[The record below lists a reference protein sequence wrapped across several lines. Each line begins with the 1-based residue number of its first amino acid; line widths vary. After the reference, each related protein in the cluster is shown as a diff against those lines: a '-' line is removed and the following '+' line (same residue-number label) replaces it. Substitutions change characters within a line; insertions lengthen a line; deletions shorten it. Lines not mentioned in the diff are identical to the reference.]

1 MPRSHRPT
9 KRYTLT
15 THSSQGWGASSPL
28 EDEAME
34 DDQQGFETG
43 SQTGPGAV
51 SLRGGCK
58 MLIWA
63 GSPMFDNRNIFDFK
77 AVHSIGDKPHLSLVW
92 QIAYDHS
99 DNGYGVI
106 LDNAY
111 NIKKKIPMP
120 DEYGAFDIHEFN
132 ILDDGK
138 TAMAITYREHEIA
151 LDTMDRPGEHTHVLS
166 GGFVKIDLNSE
177 KINYVWDGVDKVA
190 LSESVTVNKETPP
203 VGPPG
208 WDYVHINSI
217 DKNDDGDYI
226 ISYRFTNT
234 IYMISGQDG
243 NIMWRLGGQ
252 YTDFE
257 QDFTFSK
264 QHDAKF
270 IESNGTHHVISL
282 LNNAS
287 DEISNDEDVSSAL
300 FIELDTSAFPK
311 TAKVIRRHNRPD
323 GGLTRLRG
331 NTQLLPNNNVFVG
344 WSERGYI
351 SEFSP
356 EGDTL
361 LNANFV
367 SSRYSTYRAYKFEFT
382 GRPSAPPDL
391 VASVWGTDQTDL
403 STTFYVSWN
412 GATDIAGWNFYA
424 RAAKNGHPILIGNAT
439 KTDFETMF
447 IARGYLDW
455 VTAEAVDHE
464 GRVLGTSRV
473 QRSKIP
479 DNWAAAGF
487 RGDLKT
493 LKPDDPKAPK
503 SNGGKQT
510 TADAEADNKNNNN
523 LQSPRPADAE
533 VKEIAQLAHET
544 YDLVRNVSGVFV
556 LIVLCGIVSDPQIR
570 PWPAT
575 QPPPYDSSNHT
586 DQSPDITSESR
597 ATRHHFYTVANWVYT
612 CARNRVVIYGYGS
625 KHILRTT
632 AATGARD
639 VVEVLIVGGFISF
652 AVLDREL
659 STVVDVQHCS
669 SSLEVWSSNEHP
681 RSFYGL
687 DSSTQGG
694 VTLNSVRTFKRH
706 QKMSKQYEGKG
717 IKMQKDGDAGNRT
730 PDHSHAKGV
739 LYH

>member
-1 MPRSHRPT
+1 MDNLYVYQANAEKPPTHQAFQLNNSELAGLRRFLT
-9 KRYTLT
+9 KRWTMANRDLKRTARRGPFPTHDRMIFLIVALLQLVLT
-15 THSSQGWGASSPL
+15 TFAQSSADDDLMSFVTLPGVRALKYEVYYKDRDRVSPGYWFVAPYGNIAP
-28 EDEAME
+28 EPP
-34 DDQQGFETG
+34 
-43 SQTGPGAV
+43 SQKYKPYQIGPYIYDADG
-51 SLRGGCK
+51 

-63 GSPMFDNRNIFDFK
+63 GSPMFDNRNVFDFK
-77 AVHSIGDKPHLSLVW
+77 VVNSIGDKPHLSLVW

-99 DNGYGVI
+99 DNGYGVV

-111 NIKKKIPMP
+111 DIQKKVPMP
-120 DEYGAFDIHEFN
+120 EEYGAFDIHEFN

-151 LDTMDRPGEHTHVLS
+151 LDTQDRPGEHTYVLS
-166 GGFVKIDLNSE
+166 GGFVQIDLSSE

-190 LSESVTVNKETPP
+190 LSESVTINQETPP

-208 WDYVHINSI
+208 WDYVHLNSI

-234 IYMISGQDG
+234 IYMVSGKDG

-287 DEISNDEDVSSAL
+287 DELSNDEDVSSAL
-300 FIELDTSAFPK
+300 FIELDTSTSPK
-311 TAKVIRRHNRPD
+311 TAKVIRRYNRPD

-361 LNANFV
+361 LTANFA

-424 RAAKNGHPILIGNAT
+424 RAAKNGHPILVGNAT

-455 VTAEAVDHE
+455 VTAEAVDRE
-464 GRVLGTSRV
+464 GRVLGASRV

-487 RGDLKT
+487 KGDLKT

-503 SNGGKQT
+503 SNANGQT
-510 TADAEADNKNNNN
+510 IGDEEADNINKNNN
-523 LQSPRPADAE
+523 LQFPHADDAD
-533 VKEIAQLAHET
+533 VKQIAQLAQET
-544 YDLVRNVSGVFV
+544 YDLVRNVSGIFV
-556 LIVLCGIVSDPQIR
+556 LIVLCGIVSGIAASIYLLIR
-570 PWPAT
+570 RRRT
-575 QPPPYDSSNHT
+575 QPYKNVPSD
-586 DQSPDITSESR
+586 DIPEEEIRLHS
-597 ATRHHFYTVANWVYT
+597 
-612 CARNRVVIYGYGS
+612 
-625 KHILRTT
+625 
-632 AATGARD
+632 
-639 VVEVLIVGGFISF
+639 VE
-652 AVLDREL
+652 
-659 STVVDVQHCS
+659 
-669 SSLEVWSSNEHP
+669 
-681 RSFYGL
+681 
-687 DSSTQGG
+687 
-694 VTLNSVRTFKRH
+694 
-706 QKMSKQYEGKG
+706 
-717 IKMQKDGDAGNRT
+717 
-730 PDHSHAKGV
+730 
-739 LYH
+739 

>member
-1 MPRSHRPT
+1 MIFPIVALLQLVLTAFAQSSADDDLMSFV
-9 KRYTLT
+9 TLPGVRALKYEVYYKDRDRV
-15 THSSQGWGASSPL
+15 SPGYWFVAPYGKIDPEPASQQYKPY
-28 EDEAME
+28 
-34 DDQQGFETG
+34 QI
-43 SQTGPGAV
+43 GPYIYDGD
-51 SLRGGCK
+51 G

-111 NIKKKIPMP
+111 DIKKKIPMP

-300 FIELDTSAFPK
+300 FIELDTSASPK

-556 LIVLCGIVSDPQIR
+556 LIVLCGIVSGIAASIYLCFR
-570 PWPAT
+570 RRIT
-575 QPPPYDSSNHT
+575 QPYKHVPSD
-586 DQSPDITSESR
+586 DIPEEEIRLHS
-597 ATRHHFYTVANWVYT
+597 
-612 CARNRVVIYGYGS
+612 
-625 KHILRTT
+625 
-632 AATGARD
+632 
-639 VVEVLIVGGFISF
+639 VE
-652 AVLDREL
+652 
-659 STVVDVQHCS
+659 
-669 SSLEVWSSNEHP
+669 
-681 RSFYGL
+681 
-687 DSSTQGG
+687 
-694 VTLNSVRTFKRH
+694 
-706 QKMSKQYEGKG
+706 
-717 IKMQKDGDAGNRT
+717 
-730 PDHSHAKGV
+730 
-739 LYH
+739 

>member
-1 MPRSHRPT
+1 MIFLIVALLQLV
-9 KRYTLT
+9 LT
-15 THSSQGWGASSPL
+15 TFAQSSADDDLMSFVTLPGVRALKYEVYYKDRDRVSPGYWFVAPYGNIAP
-28 EDEAME
+28 EPP
-34 DDQQGFETG
+34 
-43 SQTGPGAV
+43 SQKYKPYQIGPYIYDADG
-51 SLRGGCK
+51 

-63 GSPMFDNRNIFDFK
+63 GSPMFDNRNVFDFK
-77 AVHSIGDKPHLSLVW
+77 VVNSIGDKPHLSLVW

-99 DNGYGVI
+99 DNGYGVV

-111 NIKKKIPMP
+111 DIQKKVPMP
-120 DEYGAFDIHEFN
+120 EEYGAFDIHEFN

-151 LDTMDRPGEHTHVLS
+151 LDTQDRPGEHTYVLS
-166 GGFVKIDLNSE
+166 GGFVQIDLSSE

-190 LSESVTVNKETPP
+190 LSESVTVNQETPP

-208 WDYVHINSI
+208 WDYVHLNSI

-234 IYMISGQDG
+234 IYMVSGKDG

-287 DEISNDEDVSSAL
+287 DELSNDEDVSSAL
-300 FIELDTSAFPK
+300 FIELDTSTSPK
-311 TAKVIRRHNRPD
+311 TAKVIRRYNRPD

-361 LNANFV
+361 LTANFA

-424 RAAKNGHPILIGNAT
+424 RAAKNGHPILVGNAT

-455 VTAEAVDHE
+455 VTAEAVDRE
-464 GRVLGTSRV
+464 GRVLGASRV

-487 RGDLKT
+487 KGDLKT

-503 SNGGKQT
+503 SNANGQT
-510 TADAEADNKNNNN
+510 IGDEEADNINKNNN
-523 LQSPRPADAE
+523 LQFPHADDAD
-533 VKEIAQLAHET
+533 VKQIAQLAQET
-544 YDLVRNVSGVFV
+544 YDLVRNVSGIFV
-556 LIVLCGIVSDPQIR
+556 LIVLCGIVSGIAASIYLLIR
-570 PWPAT
+570 RRRT
-575 QPPPYDSSNHT
+575 QPYKNVPSD
-586 DQSPDITSESR
+586 DIPDEEIRLHS
-597 ATRHHFYTVANWVYT
+597 
-612 CARNRVVIYGYGS
+612 
-625 KHILRTT
+625 
-632 AATGARD
+632 
-639 VVEVLIVGGFISF
+639 VE
-652 AVLDREL
+652 
-659 STVVDVQHCS
+659 
-669 SSLEVWSSNEHP
+669 
-681 RSFYGL
+681 
-687 DSSTQGG
+687 
-694 VTLNSVRTFKRH
+694 
-706 QKMSKQYEGKG
+706 
-717 IKMQKDGDAGNRT
+717 
-730 PDHSHAKGV
+730 
-739 LYH
+739 

>member
-1 MPRSHRPT
+1 MIFLIVALLQLV
-9 KRYTLT
+9 LT
-15 THSSQGWGASSPL
+15 TFAQSSADDDLMSFVTLPGVRALKYEVYYKDRDRVSPGYWFVAPYGNIAP
-28 EDEAME
+28 EPP
-34 DDQQGFETG
+34 
-43 SQTGPGAV
+43 SQKYKPYQIGPYIYDADG
-51 SLRGGCK
+51 

-63 GSPMFDNRNIFDFK
+63 GSPMFDNRNVFDFK
-77 AVHSIGDKPHLSLVW
+77 VVNSIGDKPHLSLVW

-99 DNGYGVI
+99 DNGYGVV

-111 NIKKKIPMP
+111 DIQKKVPMP
-120 DEYGAFDIHEFN
+120 EEYGAFDIHEFN

-151 LDTMDRPGEHTHVLS
+151 LDTQDRPGEHTYVLS
-166 GGFVKIDLNSE
+166 GGFVQIDLSSE

-190 LSESVTVNKETPP
+190 LSESVTINQETPP

-208 WDYVHINSI
+208 WDYVHLNSI

-234 IYMISGQDG
+234 IYMVSGKDG

-287 DEISNDEDVSSAL
+287 DELSNDEDVSSAL
-300 FIELDTSAFPK
+300 FIELDTSTSPK
-311 TAKVIRRHNRPD
+311 TAKVIRRYNRPD

-361 LNANFV
+361 LTANFA

-424 RAAKNGHPILIGNAT
+424 RAAKNGHPILVGNAT

-455 VTAEAVDHE
+455 VTAEAVDRE
-464 GRVLGTSRV
+464 GRVLGASRV

-487 RGDLKT
+487 KGDLKT

-503 SNGGKQT
+503 SNANGQT
-510 TADAEADNKNNNN
+510 IGDEEADNINKNNN
-523 LQSPRPADAE
+523 LQFPHADDAD
-533 VKEIAQLAHET
+533 VKQIAQLAQET
-544 YDLVRNVSGVFV
+544 YDLVRNVSGIFV
-556 LIVLCGIVSDPQIR
+556 LIVLCGIVSGIAASIYLLIR
-570 PWPAT
+570 RRRT
-575 QPPPYDSSNHT
+575 QPYKNVPSD
-586 DQSPDITSESR
+586 DIPEEEIRLHS
-597 ATRHHFYTVANWVYT
+597 
-612 CARNRVVIYGYGS
+612 
-625 KHILRTT
+625 
-632 AATGARD
+632 
-639 VVEVLIVGGFISF
+639 VE
-652 AVLDREL
+652 
-659 STVVDVQHCS
+659 
-669 SSLEVWSSNEHP
+669 
-681 RSFYGL
+681 
-687 DSSTQGG
+687 
-694 VTLNSVRTFKRH
+694 
-706 QKMSKQYEGKG
+706 
-717 IKMQKDGDAGNRT
+717 
-730 PDHSHAKGV
+730 
-739 LYH
+739 